1 MGLLCQLREL
11 LVGPIELIEL
21 ALVLEVTLAWQ
32 IKLEVIGCSL
42 RMLNVEIVVFNIQVS
57 F

>member
-1 MGLLCQLREL
+1 MGLLSQLREL
-11 LVGPIELIEL
+11 LIGPTKLIEV

-32 IKLEVIGCSL
+32 IELEVVCCSV